1 MVTPSRSQTV
11 PIRPLE
17 LYRIVRTDPPT
28 LLDMT
33 SKAALG
39 LIDPAADDETRR
51 LESGLSMYR
60 TLAQAQARRKAR
72 AFRFLG
78 SFIATV
84 DLTGVESVVIERT
97 TSSSGHFMVWGEP
110 TVILRCVVAVD
121 RVEG

>member
-28 LLDMT
+28 LLYMT

-60 TLAQAQARRKAR
+60 TLAQARRKAR

-97 TSSSGHFMVWGEP
+97 TSSSGHFTVWGEP